1 MISRTTPGPVQ
12 PLSPLLHTSLIT
24 LRRPLRRPPASMH
37 HGQAA
42 RPGSATRRALAQ
54 EIMSPSPLPL
64 LRIPIRVLRITCHIR
79 RWSACVSSHSRQTQT
94 QPLGYIDNEQASAA
108 FPAPTTPTA
117 APGATTT
124 LAACRCKFG
133 CSCQFCNFYVHRTQ
147 PPSPK
152 QPQPLSLTFTLLI
165 RYRRFS
171 FLCRLSSPPP
181 SPPRSPAP
189 FIAIPNN
196 PCDNDHDDARWP
208 ELPSPHASL
217 HQFTPRDSCDPAST
231 QTIRPGSA
239 KDTALSYGQPT
250 VKQQQQ
256 HQSDRRSRRAS
267 VGAGYQIIQTVSH
280 LSFHVSLTRPRL
292 ILARRKPHIGAT
304 TR

>member
-24 LRRPLRRPPASMH
+24 LLLRRRPLRRPPASMH

-42 RPGSATRRALAQ
+42 RPACATRRTLAQ

-108 FPAPTTPTA
+108 FPAPTAPTA

-133 CSCQFCNFYVHRTQ
+133 CSCQFCNFFYVHRTQ
-147 PPSPK
+147 PPSSK
-152 QPQPLSLTFTLLI
+152 QPQPLSVTFTLLI

-181 SPPRSPAP
+181 SRSPTP
-189 FIAIPNN
+189 SISIPYN
-196 PCDNDHDDARWP
+196 PRAHDGDGDDDARWP
-208 ELPSPHASL
+208 ERPSPHASP
-217 HQFTPRDSCDPAST
+217 FSFPRITSPIHS
-231 QTIRPGSA
+231 
-239 KDTALSYGQPT
+239 
-250 VKQQQQ
+250 
-256 HQSDRRSRRAS
+256 
-267 VGAGYQIIQTVSH
+267 
-280 LSFHVSLTRPRL
+280 PRL
-292 ILARRKPHIGAT
+292 PRLPRPWTYSDDTSRISEGHNHELWT
-304 TR
+304 TNS